1 MSTRPPLPHR
11 LAVGIGVCVAL
22 FFLTSSC
29 ASDAVPSKGG
39 RHFTGERAGAL
50 EPGTASTAAVAAM
63 APRTAPFP
71 ETGFAAAR
79 PAAEETTVE
88 PVPGL
93 DSSPPPSTSAPP
105 IEPAVL
111 EAPAE
116 DPAATPTPS
125 QDVEGPLSSAD
136 SDSSV
141 PLVEEPGPE
150 TAQPE
155 TAQPEEPGPET
166 AQPEE
171 PGPETAQ
178 PEEPGPETAQ
188 PEEPGPETAQPEEP
202 GPETAQPEEPGPET
216 AQPEEPGPETAQP
229 EEPGPETAQ
238 PEEPG
243 PETAQPEEPGP
254 ETAQPEEP
262 GPETAQPEEPGPETA
277 QPEEPGPETA
287 QPEEPGPE
295 TAQPEE
301 PGPETA
307 QPEEPGPE
315 TAQPEEP
322 GPETAQPEEPG
333 PETAQPEEPG
343 PETAQPEEPGPE
355 TAQPE
360 EPGPETAQPE
370 EPGPETAQPEE
381 PGPETAQPETVPYDR
396 VWIVDDAG
404 YAAASA
410 AAADRAGVLVVAA
423 TGDLRALPRS
433 AREAISAA
441 SEVEVLSDLGED
453 AAWQL
458 EVVRRGEE
466 LPGGGL
472 LLFEPGDERPGRRL
486 VAAYGHPSTS
496 SLGVLGEQGP
506 EAAVERLR
514 SMAEGYG
521 EDGLTV
527 LPTLEIIAT
536 VASASAGADG
546 DYSSNTDREVIR
558 PWIEAAAANGVYV
571 VLDLQPGRSTYLSQA
586 KYYEEFLRL
595 PHVGLALDPEWR
607 LKPHQVHL
615 AQIGTVDA
623 AEINRL
629 VDWLA
634 GIVREEALPQKLLIL
649 HQFRFSMITNRAQVE
664 TPPELAVLIHMD
676 GQGSLTAKYNT
687 WNALTGRADADRFHW
702 GWKNFYDEDS
712 PMATPQ
718 QVLALSPKIVFVSFQ

>member
-22 FFLTSSC
+22 FFLTSAC
-29 ASDAVPSKGG
+29 ASDAVSSKGG
-39 RHFTGERAGAL
+39 PHFTGERAGAL
-50 EPGTASTAAVAAM
+50 EPGTVPTDPVAATTQ
-63 APRTAPFP
+63 PTAPLP
-71 ETGFAAAR
+71 ETGLVAAR

-88 PVPGL
+88 PVPDP

-105 IEPAVL
+105 IEPAVP

-116 DPAATPTPS
+116 DPAATSTLAS

-141 PLVEEPGPE
+141 PLIEEPGPEEPQPEEPQPQQPQPEEPGPE
-150 TAQPE
+150 TAQPETTQPETTQPETAQPETAQPETTQPETTQPETTQPE

-166 AQPEE
+166 AQPE
-171 PGPETAQ
+171 TA
-178 PEEPGPETAQ
+178 
-188 PEEPGPETAQPEEP
+188 
-202 GPETAQPEEPGPET
+202 
-216 AQPEEPGPETAQP
+216 
-229 EEPGPETAQ
+229 
-238 PEEPG
+238 
-243 PETAQPEEPGP
+243 
-254 ETAQPEEP
+254 
-262 GPETAQPEEPGPETA
+262 
-277 QPEEPGPETA
+277 
-287 QPEEPGPE
+287 
-295 TAQPEE
+295 
-301 PGPETA
+301 
-307 QPEEPGPE
+307 
-315 TAQPEEP
+315 
-322 GPETAQPEEPG
+322 
-333 PETAQPEEPG
+333 
-343 PETAQPEEPGPE
+343 
-355 TAQPE
+355 
-360 EPGPETAQPE
+360 
-370 EPGPETAQPEE
+370 
-381 PGPETAQPETVPYDR
+381 PYDR
-396 VWIVDDAG
+396 VWIVDDAE
-404 YAAASA
+404 YAATLA
-410 AAADRAGVLVVAA
+410 AAADQAGVGVVAA

-458 EVVRRGEE
+458 DVVRRGEE

-514 SMAEGYG
+514 SIAEGYG
-521 EDGLTV
+521 EDGSAV

-536 VASASAGADG
+536 VASAAAGADG

-558 PWIEAAAANGVYV
+558 PWIEAAAANGAYV

-615 AQIGTVDA
+615 TQIGTVDA
-623 AEINRL
+623 AEINQV

-649 HQFRFSMITNRAQVE
+649 HQFRFSMITNRAQVK

-676 GQGSLTAKYNT
+676 GQGSLAAKYNT
-687 WNALTGRADADRFHW
+687 WNSLTGRADVDRFHW

>member
-1 MSTRPPLPHR
+1 MSTWPLLPHR
-11 LAVGIGVCVAL
+11 LAVGIGACVAL

-39 RHFTGERAGAL
+39 PHFTGERAGAL
-50 EPGTASTAAVAAM
+50 EPGTVSTDAVAAM
-63 APRTAPFP
+63 APRTAPLP

-88 PVPGL
+88 PVPDL
-93 DSSPPPSTSAPP
+93 DSSPPPPTSAPP
-105 IEPAVL
+105 IEPAVP

-116 DPAATPTPS
+116 DPAATSTLAS

-141 PLVEEPGPE
+141 PLIEE
-150 TAQPE
+150 AQPDE
-155 TAQPEEPGPET
+155 AQPDE
-166 AQPEE
+166 AQPDE
-171 PGPETAQ
+171 AQ
-178 PEEPGPETAQ
+178 PDEAQ
-188 PEEPGPETAQPEEP
+188 PDEAQPDE
-202 GPETAQPEEPGPET
+202 AQPDE
-216 AQPEEPGPETAQP
+216 AQPDEAQP
-229 EEPGPETAQ
+229 DEAQ
-238 PEEPG
+238 PDE
-243 PETAQPEEPGP
+243 AQPDE
-254 ETAQPEEP
+254 AQPDE
-262 GPETAQPEEPGPETA
+262 AQPDEA
-277 QPEEPGPETA
+277 QPDEA
-287 QPEEPGPE
+287 QPDEAAGSDEQFSGDALPE
-295 TAQPEE
+295 SVVEQVEVGE
-301 PGPETA
+301 GS
-307 QPEEPGPE
+307 
-315 TAQPEEP
+315 
-322 GPETAQPEEPG
+322 
-333 PETAQPEEPG
+333 
-343 PETAQPEEPGPE
+343 
-355 TAQPE
+355 
-360 EPGPETAQPE
+360 
-370 EPGPETAQPEE
+370 
-381 PGPETAQPETVPYDR
+381 PYDR
-396 VWIVDDAG
+396 VWIVDDAE
-404 YAAASA
+404 YAAMSA
-410 AAADRAGVLVVAA
+410 AAADQAGVGVVAA

-458 EVVRRGEE
+458 EVIRRGEE

-472 LLFEPGDERPGRRL
+472 LLFEPGDESPGRRL
-486 VAAYGHPSTS
+486 VAAYGHPSTAG
-496 SLGVLGEQGP
+496 LGVLGEQGP
-506 EAAVERLR
+506 EDAVERLR
-514 SMAEGYG
+514 SIAEGYG
-521 EDGLTV
+521 EDGLAV
-527 LPTLEIIAT
+527 LPTFEIIAT

-546 DYSSNTDREVIR
+546 DYSSMTDREVIR

-571 VLDLQPGRSTYLSQA
+571 VLDLQPGRSDFLSQA

-623 AEINRL
+623 AEINRV

-649 HQFRFSMITNRAQVE
+649 HQFRFSMITNRAQVK

-676 GQGSLTAKYNT
+676 GQGSLAAKYNT
-687 WNALTGRADADRFHW
+687 WNSLTGRADADRFYW